1 MVSTEEQVR
10 RLQIIMKDKKMAKSF
25 LSEILQKK
33 VMDVEIIKVPYEGD
47 FRNPIRPVD
56 VKITL
61 EDGEINYVQ
70 LCVNEDEE
78 MMHNNRQYFEKFHDY
93 LDDHNQYNQ

>member
-1 MVSTEEQVR
+1 MVSTQEQVR
-10 RLQIIMKDKKMAKSF
+10 RLQIIMKDKEMAKKF
-25 LSEILQKK
+25 LSEILKKK
-33 VMDVEIIKVPYEGD
+33 VIDVEIIKVPYKGD
-47 FRNPIRPVD
+47 FKNPIRPVD

-78 MMHNNRQYFEKFHDY
+78 MMYNNRQYFEKFHDY
-93 LDDHNQYNQ
+93 LDENNLYNQ